1 MGRYLAAA
9 PFPRPPGPGRLGT
22 PLNDS
27 GHPRHQDRA
36 GWWHVCICFS
46 NRVCS
51 AACPFLQGLERP
63 RMATTPTHSII
74 ILTKDRPML
83 LPRAVASAQRA
94 LDEGGEILVV
104 DDASA
109 TPASDV
115 LRGVTDGTLRILR
128 RDLSCGIS
136 AARNAGI
143 AESRGDVIFFLDD
156 DDELQPDYVRSIL
169 DGPAKAFD
177 FGFSACMIVQDGKPP
192 HPERP
197 RFATGPIPARAP
209 LRKQLCG
216 TGMGF
221 WIRREVALETGPF
234 TTEIPIN
241 EDTEY
246 VCRLIAKGRRAW
258 YSARPGVSLHRHAG
272 PSNLPNITDRLTA
285 VERANAMLL
294 VSNRFP
300 TMTSHLGRS
309 FLRHCARAGLQEEGW
324 RYLQGLSDRRLR
336 LSLSLYFQA
345 KRVGYWLRGAVG

>member
-1 MGRYLAAA
+1 
-9 PFPRPPGPGRLGT
+9 
-22 PLNDS
+22 
-27 GHPRHQDRA
+27 
-36 GWWHVCICFS
+36 
-46 NRVCS
+46 
-51 AACPFLQGLERP
+51 
-63 RMATTPTHSII
+63 MATTPTHSII

-83 LPRAVASAQRA
+83 LPRAVASARRA
-94 LDEGGEILVV
+94 LGEGGEILVV

-169 DGPAKAFD
+169 EGPAKAFD
-177 FGFSACMIVQDGKPP
+177 FGFSACMIVQVGKPP

-209 LRKQLCG
+209 LRKRLCG

-221 WIRREVALETGPF
+221 WIRREVALDTGPF

-258 YSARPGVSLHRHAG
+258 YSARPGVSLHRHAS
-272 PSNLPNITDRLTA
+272 SNDLSNITSRLSAVDRA
-285 VERANAMLL
+285 RAML
-294 VSNRFP
+294 VVCNRFP
-300 TMTSHLGRS
+300 DMALHLGQS
-309 FLRHCARAGLQEEGW
+309 FLRQCAREGLVEEGN
-324 RYLQGLSDRRLR
+324 RYLHGLSDTKLW
-336 LSLSLYFQA
+336 LFLTLYFQF
-345 KRVGYWLRGAVG
+345 KCLRSRLRGAKR